1 MATKTWDVKEQ
12 FRFPPSFGVPM
23 EIKNVAVTPQCEVSE
38 KEDIVQVVGIYHI
51 TCHVKFEEGEQE
63 HHATSEFTEI
73 EDLDLQGEVG
83 YFEYAVPMSIE
94 IGRDKLKEGSKP
106 TVHVNHINSKP
117 TEQMAIEVGWTV
129 HCDYEEA
136 PAPAP
141 AATPTAAPPKPSS
154 TSIEPFVELES
165 PNPAEPMEVKNPSGD
180 EFELQFIL
188 DLDDGYSKVSY
199 PSNNVFVKQK
209 ADE

>member
-1 MATKTWDVKEQ
+1 MATRTWDVKEQ
-12 FRFPPSFGVPM
+12 FRFPQSFGVPK
-23 EIKNVAVTPQCEVSE
+23 EIKNVAVTPQCEIAE
-38 KEDIVQVVGIYHI
+38 KEDFIQVVGIYHI
-51 TCHVKFEEGEQE
+51 TCHVKFEEGEEE

-94 IGRDKLKEGSKP
+94 IGKDKLKEGSKP

-117 TEQMAIEVGWTV
+117 TQQMAIEVGWTV
-129 HCDYEEA
+129 HCEYEEA
-136 PAPAP
+136 PEPEP
-141 AATPTAAPPKPSS
+141 TPVTPL
-154 TSIEPFVELES
+154 VEAES
-165 PNPAEPMEVKNPSGD
+165 PNPAEPMEVKNPQGD

-188 DLDDGYSKVSY
+188 DLDDGYSKLSF
-199 PSNNVFVKQK
+199 PSNNIFVKQK

>member
-1 MATKTWDVKEQ
+1 MTTRTWDVKEQ
-12 FRFPPSFGVPM
+12 FRFPQSFGVPM
-23 EIKNVAVTPQCEVSE
+23 EIKNVAVTPQCEIAE

-51 TCHVKFEEGEQE
+51 TCHVKFEEGEHE

-94 IGRDKLKEGSKP
+94 IGKDKIKEGSKP
-106 TVHVNHINSKP
+106 IVHVNHIHSKP
-117 TEQMAIEVGWTV
+117 TQQMAIEIGWTV
-129 HCDYEEA
+129 HCDYDEA
-136 PAPAP
+136 IEPAP
-141 AATPTAAPPKPSS
+141 
-154 TSIEPFVELES
+154 IESFVELES
-165 PNPAEPMEVKNPSGD
+165 PNPAEPMEVKNPNGE

>member
-1 MATKTWDVKEQ
+1 MVTKTWDVKEQ
-12 FRFPPSFGVPM
+12 FRFPQSFGVPQ
-23 EIKNVAVTPQCEVSE
+23 EIKNVAVTPQCEITD
-38 KEDIVQVVGIYHI
+38 KEDFIQVVGIYHI
-51 TCHVKFEEGEQE
+51 TCHVKFEEGEHE

-94 IGRDKLKEGSKP
+94 IGKDKLKEGSKP

-117 TEQMAIEVGWTV
+117 TQQMAIEIGWTV

-136 PAPAP
+136 PVPELAEAP
-141 AATPTAAPPKPSS
+141 
-154 TSIEPFVELES
+154 VEVES
-165 PNPAEPMEVKNPSGD
+165 PNPAEPMEVKNPKGD

-188 DLDDGYSKVSY
+188 DLDDGYSKLTF